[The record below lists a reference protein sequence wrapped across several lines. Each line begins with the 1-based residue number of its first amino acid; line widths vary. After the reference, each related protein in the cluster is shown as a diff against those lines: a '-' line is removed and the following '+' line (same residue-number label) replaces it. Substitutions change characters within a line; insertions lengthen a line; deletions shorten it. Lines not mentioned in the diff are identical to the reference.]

1 MAFKFLQKLYLCRK
15 FYKMGD
21 LTPEKDDFNADD
33 QQKFRNS
40 GFRKYGVYSSVVFQM
55 MAIIALGF
63 WGGKKLN
70 DYLGLQSNLLTVGI
84 GLLGLGLALYNTVK
98 QLERINKK
106 EKF

>member
-1 MAFKFLQKLYLCRK
+1 MSEENPTEQEFTKE
-15 FYKMGD
+15 D
-21 LTPEKDDFNADD
+21 EK
-33 QQKFRNS
+33 KFRNS

-70 DYLGLQSNLLTVGI
+70 DYFEIKNNLLTVGL
-84 GLLGLGLALYNTVK
+84 GLLGLSLALYNTVK
-98 QLERINKK
+98 QLDRINKN

>member
-1 MAFKFLQKLYLCRK
+1 MLEE
-15 FYKMGD
+15 
-21 LTPEKDDFNADD
+21 TPSENEFTKEDEK
-33 QQKFRNS
+33 KFRNS

-55 MAIIALGF
+55 MAIIALCF

-70 DYLGLQSNLLTVGI
+70 DYWGLNNNLLTVGI
-84 GLLGLGLALYNTVK
+84 GLLGLSLALYNTLK

>member
-1 MAFKFLQKLYLCRK
+1 MFEE
-15 FYKMGD
+15 
-21 LTPEKDDFNADD
+21 TPSENEFTKEDEK
-33 QQKFRNS
+33 KIRNS

-70 DYLGLQSNLLTVGI
+70 DYWGLNNNLITVGI
-84 GLLGLGLALYNTVK
+84 GLLGLSLALYNTVK